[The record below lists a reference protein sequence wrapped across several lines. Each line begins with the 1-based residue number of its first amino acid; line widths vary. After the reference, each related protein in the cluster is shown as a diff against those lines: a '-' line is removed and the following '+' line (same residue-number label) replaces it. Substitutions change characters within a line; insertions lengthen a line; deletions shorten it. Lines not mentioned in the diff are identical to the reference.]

1 MPHCAVTAGSRCY
14 WYLLFR
20 MPKHTSIT
28 GIDTYNTILQVGVQI
43 DTLPEVMLT
52 AAVTALGHISLL
64 WWWLDWILIVI

>member
-1 MPHCAVTAGSRCY
+1 
-14 WYLLFR
+14 